1 MWGFIT
7 IWLLVHVG
15 LGSKSSIAL
24 DGFGRCHHICRLI
37 YTYIH
42 TYNIYNIIHR
52 FVCLN
57 IILCVRYIYIYIWMN
72 ILYIYYHYEYIFRIA
87 LEISSTTFACARAHS
102 SCLASSKMDSTWS
115 WGWPMV
121 TPPRTYHQRSSM
133 LVLFIQSHW
142 EYIYVICYMYMYVRY
157 RIWNGDMVKFHGIS
171 WDFMGAWWDA
181 MLHHIGF
188 S

>member
-24 DGFGRCHHICRLI
+24 DGFGRCHHIRRLI

-57 IILCVRYIYIYIWMN
+57 IILCVIYIYIWMN
-72 ILYIYYHYEYIFRIA
+72 ILYIYI
-87 LEISSTTFACARAHS
+87 
-102 SCLASSKMDSTWS
+102 
-115 WGWPMV
+115 
-121 TPPRTYHQRSSM
+121 
-133 LVLFIQSHW
+133 
-142 EYIYVICYMYMYVRY
+142 YIYVYYTYFIERERGVCVCVCVCAKKKYLSRQSIFNIPRMDHLWRLGAAATPAGAEAKSVVHVRRRTGASSLGAFSWVVSCIRWICVAKK
-157 RIWNGDMVKFHGIS
+157 N
-171 WDFMGAWWDA
+171 
-181 MLHHIGF
+181 
-188 S
+188 